1 MSWINILKKN
11 DKEFEK
17 PVETKIIIEEEKV
30 HIYDCNILIL
40 EDEFEYMYLNKII
53 NIITEFKDYIYND
66 FLPFFQCQY
75 KDDKDDKY
83 DLYDFI
89 KYNCIEY
96 YDLSDKVNRENE
108 LYLKELEELNDDD
121 YYEEYD

>member
-1 MSWINILKKN
+1 MSWVNILKKN

-17 PVETKIIIEEEKV
+17 PEDNKIIIKEEKIQ
-30 HIYDCNILIL
+30 IYDSNILIL
-40 EDEFEYMYLNKII
+40 EDEFEYLYLNKII
-53 NIITEFKDYIYND
+53 NIITEFKDYIYED

-75 KDDKDDKY
+75 KDDKNDKY
-83 DLYDFI
+83 NLYEFI

-96 YDLSDKVNRENE
+96 YDLSDKVNKENE
-108 LYLKELEELNDDD
+108 LYLKELEELNDDE

>member
-1 MSWINILKKN
+1 M
-11 DKEFEK
+11 
-17 PVETKIIIEEEKV
+17 
-30 HIYDCNILIL
+30 ILI
-40 EDEFEYMYLNKII
+40 Y
-53 NIITEFKDYIYND
+53 

-75 KDDKDDKY
+75 QNINDKY
-83 DLYDFI
+83 NLYDFI

-96 YDLSDKVNRENE
+96 YELSDKVTKENE

>member
-1 MSWINILKKN
+1 MSWVNILKKN

-17 PVETKIIIEEEKV
+17 SEETKITIENEKV
-30 HIYDCNILIL
+30 HIYDPNILIL
-40 EDEFEYMYLNKII
+40 EDEFEYLYLNKIV
-53 NIITEFKDYIYND
+53 NIITEFKDYIYED
-66 FLPFFQCQY
+66 FLPFFQCQF
-75 KDDKDDKY
+75 KDDKY
-83 DLYDFI
+83 NLYDFI

-96 YDLSDKVNRENE
+96 YDLSDKVNKENE